1 MRWWLQERTSF
12 HRSDSFVPSAL
23 LSRVITRDFQLPL
36 IRPDVSLNLGSCA
49 HPSLAKFH
57 VTIPDVGN
65 GISENF
71 PVFLLAPCTRN
82 LLEWRS
88 SRTNSKVYDLF
99 LNIYIYIFLEFIYLF
114 FWIFLL
120 FGCFLRIRCYEV
132 SIFQVLF
139 LILIKTWK
147 IMSRD
152 LRCCVKWL
160 N

>member
-99 LNIYIYIFLEFIYLF
+99 LNIYIFLEFIYLF

-132 SIFQVLF
+132 SIFQVFF